1 MKNKD
6 VYSPHSACSVNNKF
20 SSSDPINKD
29 KSFGIIKK
37 KLQNSLAQLKD
48 RELEILKMRYGLD
61 GYKRYTLKEV
71 GKQFNITAERV
82 RQIQVH
88 AVKKLIRKM
97 SIRDYTDIP
106 LTYE

>member
-6 VYSPHSACSVNNKF
+6 LYVPVNKERKGNF
-20 SSSDPINKD
+20 T
-29 KSFGIIKK
+29 IIKK
-37 KLQNSLAQLKD
+37 EIQKSLTLLKK
-48 RELEILKMRYGLD
+48 REMEILKMRYGLD
-61 GYKRYTLKEV
+61 GYKRCTLSEV

-88 AVKKLIRKM
+88 ALKKLLKTM
-97 SIRDYTDIP
+97 DLSDYGDIP